1 MQNIITISKPDLS
14 MSSREIAELTGKRH
28 DNVVRDIAKMLA
40 SLGLGILNYEDTY
53 INPQNGQKYH
63 IYLLPK
69 DLTITLVAGYR
80 ADMRLKIVR
89 RWLELEDGKAR
100 KVPTTFREALLLA
113 AEQQEQIEQ
122 QQAKIESDAPKV
134 AALELISSKEGD
146 LGIRDTGRELKIG
159 QARVREMILARRW
172 ACVQGHDIRP
182 AHYGLKFGY
191 VRMVAR
197 VYCDRVTGQ
206 EKVTDDFKI
215 TRKGITRLAE
225 IVSGGSVDE

>member
-1 MQNIITISKPDLS
+1 MQNITTISKPDLS
-14 MSSREIAELTGKRH
+14 MSSREIAKLTGKEH
-28 DNVVRDIAKMLA
+28 KNVIRDIEKMLMD
-40 SLGLGILNYEDTY
+40 LQEDRLKFEHIY
-53 INPQNGQKYH
+53 HDAYGRGQKEYH
-63 IYLLPK
+63 LPK
-69 DLTITLVAGYR
+69 NLTLNLVTGYR
-80 ADMRLKIVR
+80 ADMRLKIID
-89 RWLELEDGKAR
+89 RWLELEEDKPR
-100 KVPTTFREALLLA
+100 NVPTTFREALLLA

-122 QQAKIESDAPKV
+122 QQAKIASDAPKV